1 MGRELLIKEVGGDRK
16 YKIYSTTVDEFTTD
30 EFLTRQEVLREVAR
44 DRITKVK
51 LDLIR
56 EYFIFPH
63 HWARHGADGVHN
75 VPQHLIIQALD
86 EADKVIKEGYQAK
99 DFDAFV
105 DKKFQKL
112 FGEI

>member
-1 MGRELLIKEVGGDRK
+1 MGRELLIKEVGGERK

-30 EFLTRQEVLREVAR
+30 EFLTRQEALREIAR

-56 EYFIFPH
+56 EYFTFPH
-63 HWARHGADGVHN
+63 HWARHGADGMHN
-75 VPQHLIIQALD
+75 APHVIQAFD